1 MSPSATVDTVP
12 SISVVVNNY
21 NYAEYLV
28 ECIDSALCQ
37 LGEAD
42 ELVVIDDGSTDN
54 SHAVLESYRSTPGVR
69 LVMQENGGQV
79 AALLRGFEEA
89 ACDVVAFLDS
99 DDSYTPGYLERLRT
113 IYSENEKVN
122 FVASH
127 PEVQADDEG
136 AGEGTRVMLRRM
148 MFPTGTIGATRW
160 ATRCFSEF
168 VGVPTSGI
176 SMRLPLGRELVPV
189 LDTLRVFEHE
199 NSLVSRIFRLF
210 GVSLPVSQFGAD
222 GLLVRH
228 ASLLGAIKYY
238 DGQPGFNYRIH
249 ASNRFGRL
257 PYWKRYYQRHARVRA
272 LTHKLDELGY
282 PDRPTTNELLQEFS
296 ERLFPISFRRRSLLK
311 LRYAWVVPGTRG
323 TLLEKLRALWLLPWA
338 GKKPGA

>member
-1 MSPSATVDTVP
+1 MNTVP

-28 ECIDSALCQ
+28 ECIDSALGQ
-37 LGEAD
+37 LGESD
-42 ELVVIDDGSTDN
+42 ELVVIDDGSTDD
-54 SHAVLESYRSTPGVR
+54 SHAVLEAYRSTPGVR

-89 ACDVVAFLDS
+89 ACDIVAFLDS
-99 DDSYTPGYLERLRT
+99 DDSFTPGYLDRLRT
-113 IYSENEKVN
+113 IYASNETVN
-122 FVASH
+122 FVASR
-127 PEVQADDEG
+127 PEVQADDEE
-136 AGEGTRVMLRRM
+136 ASEGTRVMLRRM

-176 SMRLPLGRELVPV
+176 SMRLSLGRDLAPV

-199 NSLVSRIFRLF
+199 DSLVSRLF
-210 GVSLPVSQFGAD
+210 GLLGVSLPVSQFGAD
-222 GLLVRH
+222 GLLVRY

-238 DGQPGFNYRIH
+238 DGRPGFNYRIH

-257 PYWKRYYQRHARVRA
+257 PYWQRYYQRHARVRA

-282 PDRPTTNELLQEFS
+282 PNRPTTDELVREFR
-296 ERLFPISFRRRSLLK
+296 ERLFPISRRRRLLLK
-311 LRYAWVVPGTRG
+311 LRYAWVVTGSRG
-323 TLLEKLRALWLLPWA
+323 TLREKLRALWLLPMA
-338 GKKPGA
+338 GKKPGT